1 VKLFSLAGRVKTV
14 ADVYSAIADAD
25 AAVQERLAHVLERRA
40 GDHQQRDMLR
50 TYLDDIDFP
59 EAAAVLDIGCGTGP
73 VSRELAVRL
82 PAGQVIGIDPSPVFL
97 ATACSLASGFPNL
110 NFIEGDCRY
119 LPCAAESFD
128 AVIFHTTL
136 SHVPRPEAALD
147 EAFRVLRP
155 GGVLAVFDGN
165 YTTTTLANGDFD
177 PLQACADAAM
187 AALVHDR
194 WLIQRLPALVRGA
207 GFFIVK
213 QRSLGIVETHEPD
226 YMLTIADRGA
236 DVLAEAGRISTG
248 LAQALKDEARRRVDS
263 GCFFGSIAY
272 GSLVAHKPPTV

>member
-1 VKLFSLAGRVKTV
+1 V
-14 ADVYSAIADAD
+14 ADVYSAIADAEHG
-25 AAVQERLAHVLERRA
+25 VQERLAHVLERRSA
-40 GDHQQRDMLR
+40 DLQQRDMLG
-50 TYLDDIDFP
+50 TYLADIDFP
-59 EAAAVLDIGCGTGP
+59 ETATVLDIGCGTGP
-73 VSRELAVRL
+73 VSRELAGRL
-82 PAGQVIGIDPSPVFL
+82 PAGQVVGIDPSPVFL
-97 ATACSLASGFPNL
+97 EMARRLAADLPNL
-110 NFIEGDCRY
+110 TFIEGDCRY
-119 LPCAAESFD
+119 LPCDAESFD

-194 WLIQRLPALVRGA
+194 WLIQRLPALVRNA
-207 GFFIVK
+207 GFTIVR

-236 DVLAEAGRISTG
+236 DVLAADGRISAE
-248 LAQALKDEARRRVDS
+248 LALALKDEARRRVDS

-272 GSLVAHKPPTV
+272 GSLVACKQQ